1 MEEQEK
7 EQETRDQYSGAFQEY
22 TIGHTTFRL
31 LEGTLYIPGHDH
43 PEPGT
48 FQKYEALH
56 RMCIERRRIFD
67 DDQDRYAF
75 LEHLGLIRLR
85 G

>member
-1 MEEQEK
+1 
-7 EQETRDQYSGAFQEY
+7 
-22 TIGHTTFRL
+22 
-31 LEGTLYIPGHDH
+31 
-43 PEPGT
+43 
-48 FQKYEALH
+48 
-56 RMCIERRRIFD
+56 MCIERRRIFD